1 MCRGNGHFGGFS
13 MNDIVIPSTAKQ
25 IQTQKILHEY
35 RDRML
40 GENLKI
46 AVATIDPDILQSEIA
61 KFVNK
66 DCRMILQRLSVREET
81 MFALPC
87 VLNSNPTLL
96 GYYRLLMGISEKQFY
111 TSSTGLSIF
120 KPMEHDGKITKNSEQ
135 EINNLCYAINSAME
149 NLLKNVNHSTL
160 TQDLKALPL
169 MTLGVY
175 ADGVWRNIIG
185 TQAALHVFGTIKQIV
200 KSSDANIITDED
212 KCLRFKNGTGSIYQV
227 IPSSDPDI
235 SIFLEE
241 PSEEKLLCI
250 EIKGGQDV
258 ANVHNRAGEAEKAHL
273 KTNQAGWL
281 EKWTVIY
288 LVGLQRKQADKL
300 LTESPSTNA
309 WFDINE
315 VCAQSGN
322 TYESFKH
329 ALEVKFD
336 IFVG

>member
-1 MCRGNGHFGGFS
+1 
-13 MNDIVIPSTAKQ
+13 MNDIIIPSTAKQ

-40 GENLKI
+40 GENLKT
-46 AVATIDPDILQSEIA
+46 AVATIDPDVLQLEIA

-66 DCRMILQRLSVREET
+66 DCRMILQGLSIREET

-87 VLNSNPTLL
+87 ILDSNPILL

-120 KPMEHDGKITKNSEQ
+120 KSMEHDGKITPNSRQ
-135 EINNLCYAINSAME
+135 ELNNLCYAINSAME
-149 NLLKNVNHSTL
+149 NLLRNFNRSTL
-160 TQDLKALPL
+160 NQDLSTLPL

-200 KSSDANIITDED
+200 KLSCIDIITDED
-212 KCLRFKNGTGSIYQV
+212 KCLKFKNGVGAVYRV
-227 IPSSDPDI
+227 ITSSDPDI

-241 PSEEKLLCI
+241 PSEEKILCI

-273 KTNQAGWL
+273 KASQAGWR

-288 LVGLQRKQADKL
+288 LVGLQNKQADKL
-300 LTESPSTNA
+300 LTESPSTDV

-315 VCAQSGN
+315 VCTQSGK
-322 TYESFKH
+322 TYELFKR
-329 ALEVKFD
+329 ALTVKFG
-336 IFVG
+336 IEIE

>member
-1 MCRGNGHFGGFS
+1 
-13 MNDIVIPSTAKQ
+13 
-25 IQTQKILHEY
+25 
-35 RDRML
+35 
-40 GENLKI
+40 
-46 AVATIDPDILQSEIA
+46 
-61 KFVNK
+61 
-66 DCRMILQRLSVREET
+66 

-87 VLNSNPTLL
+87 VLKSNPTLL

-120 KPMEHDGKITKNSEQ
+120 KPMEHDGRITKNFEQ
-135 EINNLCYAINSAME
+135 EINNLCYAINFAMG
-149 NLLKNVNHSTL
+149 NLLKSVNRSTL
-160 TQDLKALPL
+160 TQDLESLPL

-200 KSSDANIITDED
+200 KLSDADIITDED
-212 KCLRFKNGTGSIYQV
+212 KCLRFKNGAGAIYRV

-235 SIFLEE
+235 SVFLEE

-273 KTNQAGWL
+273 KASQAGWP

-288 LVGLQRKQADKL
+288 LVGLQHKQADKL
-300 LTESPSTNA
+300 LTESPSTDA

-315 VCAQSGN
+315 VCAQSGK

-329 ALEVKFD
+329 TLAVKFD
-336 IFVG
+336 IAIR

>member
-1 MCRGNGHFGGFS
+1 

-25 IQTQKILHEY
+25 IQAHKILHKY

-40 GENLKI
+40 GENLKTT
-46 AVATIDPDILQSEIA
+46 VATIDPDILQSEIA
-61 KFVNK
+61 QFVNK
-66 DCRMILQRLSVREET
+66 DCRMILQGLSIREET

-87 VLNSNPTLL
+87 VLNRNPTLL

-120 KPMEHDGKITKNSEQ
+120 KTMEHDGKIAKNSKQ
-135 EINNLCYAINSAME
+135 ELNNLCYAINSAVE
-149 NLLKNVNHSTL
+149 NLLKSVNCSAL
-160 TQDLKALPL
+160 PQDLEALPL

-185 TQAALHVFGTIKQIV
+185 KQAALHVFGTIKHIV
-200 KSSDANIITDED
+200 KLSCAEIITDED
-212 KCLRFKNGTGSIYQV
+212 RCFKFKNGAGAIYRV
-227 IPSSDPDI
+227 IQSSDPDI
-235 SIFLEE
+235 SVFLEE

-273 KTNQAGWL
+273 KASQAGWY

-288 LVGLQRKQADKL
+288 LVGLQHKQIDKL
-300 LTESPSTNA
+300 LTESPSTDA

-315 VCAQSGN
+315 VCAQSGK
-322 TYESFKH
+322 TYDSFKH
-329 ALEVKFD
+329 ALVMKFNID
-336 IFVG
+336 IR